1 MGERSK
7 EFRVSDSKIMRAW
20 RVHEYGQ
27 PCDVLRLD
35 QVPIP
40 NPGPGEF
47 RVRVPDPYHLHQIKL
62 RLPVGYLQRCVP
74 AALG

>member
-40 NPGPGEF
+40 DPGPGEF
-47 RVRVPDPYHLHQIKL
+47 RVRVQAIPLNLNDMERIT
-62 RLPVGYLQRCVP
+62 G
-74 AALG
+74 